1 MNWQRIKLQGEGE
14 VAATTAE
21 LVEQKQ
27 AILARFVVRLRR
39 VAAHSLAKD
48 LETLK
53 VYADG
58 AFEVHG
64 TDSGTRLVQ
73 KVPKQEELESLGA
86 RIRPLLLQND
96 DAHYT
101 KGIGALDYL
110 VRQAS
115 GLKRPDILSALCKG
129 LKNEWRSLEES
140 TKHDDDPIVRVFDP
154 SDQRTHVHS
163 WRELAWAWVYIDLVH
178 EDADR
183 VANSGKFGIRQ
194 RYWGGM
200 MLMARAARNAVAHL
214 DLIRQFVDNQV
225 IELPAFAFEEEVE
238 VSPED
243 FVREVKVHAAP
254 VGTALPEQ
262 FEAPGPEWSDIES
275 VVADSGDD
283 ERV

>member
-1 MNWQRIKLQGEGE
+1 M
-14 VAATTAE
+14 AATTVE

-27 AILARFVVRLRR
+27 AVLARFVVRLRR
-39 VAAHSLAKD
+39 VAGHSLAKD

-53 VYADG
+53 VYATG

-64 TDSGTRLVQ
+64 SDSGTRLVQ
-73 KVPKQEELESLGA
+73 KVPKQEELDSLGA
-86 RIRPLLLQND
+86 RVRPLLLQQD

-101 KGIGALDYL
+101 KGIGALNYL
-110 VRQAS
+110 LRQAPE
-115 GLKRPDILSALCKG
+115 LKRPDILSALCKG
-129 LKNEWRSLEES
+129 LKYEWRSLEER
-140 TKHDDDPIVRVFDP
+140 TKHDDDPIIRMFDP
-154 SDQRTHVHS
+154 SDRQTHVHS

-183 VANSGKFGIRQ
+183 VANSGRFGIRQ

-214 DLIRQFVDNQV
+214 DLIRQCVDNQL

-254 VGTALPEQ
+254 VGTTPPGQ
-262 FEAPGPEWSDIES
+262 FEALGPGWSEIRS
-275 VVADSGDD
+275 ILADDVDD
-283 ERV
+283 F